1 MANKKIQIK
10 NNADDSLFPVT
21 KRACIDDFAHT
32 HSFTGTAKAVSVSGT
47 YSRATG
53 VTINSITPTGSIT
66 LSRSAN
72 VALSTTSINQIT
84 GVGSLPTRESKTVV
98 TSAINGASAT
108 FTGTVS
114 AGSNTTSTGGTEYL
128 EDATITGGGVTPT
141 ISYMHFSAGSA
152 PTRAA
157 VNVVTGVSGGGG
169 SRTLSYLHYTAP
181 SATKGSYTPAGSVTL
196 SRSANV
202 ALSTSTISQ
211 ITGVGSLP
219 TRASFT
225 YNTLTVSGTGDHC
238 TLCVASA
245 SAYQITGLG
254 SLPTKAG
261 VSVATGVSTQPSFT
275 GTFAGTATTALVT
288 AVSGGS
294 LTANT
299 TSSGGIKV
307 VSDASFTNASATTS
321 TISQI
326 TGVGTN
332 PSLTFNSTSSG
343 GQAYVTNVTHTSPSL
358 SKTTKYL
365 HPTVSGSVNI
375 TTTTAPTT
383 TVSSITGVG
392 SLPTMS
398 VVNVATGVSTQPN
411 FTGTFRGTA
420 VTPTGSITTSSTSL
434 TLSGSYT
441 PTGTVGDVQ

>member
-1 MANKKIQIK
+1 MADHKIQLK
-10 NNADDSLFPVT
+10 DKSGNNLFPVVDRRVIT
-21 KRACIDDFAHT
+21 DFAHT

-47 YSRATG
+47 YSKATG

-72 VALSTTSINQIT
+72 VALSTTSIGQIT
-84 GVGSLPTRESKTVV
+84 GVGTLPTRESKTVV

-114 AGSNTTSTGGTEYL
+114 AGSNTTSTGGTKYL

-152 PTRAA
+152 PTKAA

-181 SATKGSYTPAGSVTL
+181 TAIKGSYTPKGSVN
-196 SRSANV
+196 R
-202 ALSTSTISQ
+202 STS
-211 ITGVGSLP
+211 VSL
-219 TRASFT
+219 S
-225 YNTLTVSGTGDHC
+225 NN
-238 TLCVASA
+238 
-245 SAYQITGLG
+245 TGLC
-254 SLPTKAG
+254 KASVPAG
-261 VSVATGVSTQPSFT
+261 GTTLVLSAVNVSVAAQPTF
-275 GTFAGTATTALVT
+275 TFAGTATTDLVT
-288 AVSGGS
+288 SISGGS
-294 LTANT
+294 LTANA

-307 VSDASFTNASATTS
+307 VSDATFTNASATTS

-332 PSLTFNSTSSG
+332 PSLTFNSTSRG

-365 HPTVSGSVNI
+365 HPTVTGSVNI

-392 SLPTMS
+392 TLPTMS
-398 VVNVATGVSTQPN
+398 TVNVATGVATQPN
-411 FTGTFRGTA
+411 FTGTFKGTA
-420 VTPTGSITTSSTSL
+420 VTPTGTITTSTTTL
-434 TLSGSYT
+434 TATGSYT
-441 PTGTVGDVQ
+441 PEGAVGGVQ

>member
-10 NNADDSLFPVT
+10 NNAGDNLFPVT
-21 KRACIDDFAHT
+21 KRTCIDDFAHT
-32 HSFTGTAKAVSVSGT
+32 HSFTG
-47 YSRATG
+47 
-53 VTINSITPTGSIT
+53 NSITPSGTIT
-66 LSRSAN
+66 VSRSAN

-84 GVGSLPTRESKTVV
+84 GIGSLPTRESKTVV

-108 FTGTVS
+108 FTGTVN
-114 AGSNTTSTGGTEYL
+114 AGANTTSTGGTKYI
-128 EDATITGGGVTPT
+128 EDASISGGGVTPT
-141 ISYMHFSAGSA
+141 ISYMHFSAGSL
-152 PTRAA
+152 PTMSA

-181 SATKGSYTPAGSVTL
+181 SVTKGSYTPAGSVN
-196 SRSANV
+196 RSASV
-202 ALSTSTISQ
+202 ALSNN
-211 ITGVGSLP
+211 TGLCK
-219 TRASFT
+219 A
-225 YNTLTVSGTGDHC
+225 TVSGT
-238 TLCVASA
+238 TLMLNSTDV
-245 SAYQITGLG
+245 
-254 SLPTKAG
+254 
-261 VSVATGVSTQPSFT
+261 GVSTQPAFT
-275 GTFAGTATTALVT
+275 FTGTATTALVT

-326 TGVGTN
+326 TGIGTN

-343 GQAYVTNVTHTSPSL
+343 GRAYVTNVTHTSPSL

-365 HPTVSGSVNI
+365 HPSVSGSVKI

-398 VVNVATGVSTQPN
+398 AVNVATGVSTQPN
-411 FTGTFRGTA
+411 FTATFSGKA
-420 VTPTGSITTSSTSL
+420 V
-434 TLSGSYT
+434 T
-441 PTGTVGDVQ
+441 PTGTVGNVK

>member
-10 NNADDSLFPVT
+10 NNAGDSLFPVT
-21 KRACIDDFAHT
+21 KRTCVDDFNHT
-32 HSFTGTAKAVSVSGT
+32 HSFTG
-47 YSRATG
+47 
-53 VTINSITPTGSIT
+53 NSITPSGTIT
-66 LSRSAN
+66 VSRSAN
-72 VALSTTSINQIT
+72 VALSTTSINQIKS
-84 GVGSLPTRESKTVV
+84 VGSLPTRESKTVV

-108 FTGTVS
+108 FTGTVN
-114 AGSNTTSTGGTEYL
+114 AGSNTTSTGGTKYV
-128 EDATITGGGVTPT
+128 EDASISGGGVTPT
-141 ISYMHFSAGSA
+141 ISYMHFSAGTA
-152 PTRAA
+152 PTKAA

-181 SATKGSYTPAGSVTL
+181 SATKGSYTPAGSI
-196 SRSANV
+196 SRSASV
-202 ALSTSTISQ
+202 ALSNN
-211 ITGVGSLP
+211 TGLCK
-219 TRASFT
+219 ASVPAGGT
-225 YNTLTVSGTGDHC
+225 TLVLSAVTVS
-238 TLCVASA
+238 
-245 SAYQITGLG
+245 
-254 SLPTKAG
+254 
-261 VSVATGVSTQPSFT
+261 VSTQPAFT
-275 GTFAGTATTALVT
+275 FKGTATTSLVT

-307 VSDASFTNASATTS
+307 VSDASFSNASATTS

-375 TTTTAPTT
+375 STTTAPTT

-392 SLPTMS
+392 TLPTMS
-398 VVNVATGVSTQPN
+398 AVNVATGVSTQPN
-411 FTGTFRGTA
+411 FTATFSGKA
-420 VTPTGSITTSSTSL
+420 VTL
-434 TLSGSYT
+434 
-441 PTGTVGDVQ
+441 TGTVGNVK

>member
-10 NNADDSLFPVT
+10 NNAGDSLFPVT
-21 KRACIDDFAHT
+21 KRTCIDDFAHT

-47 YSRATG
+47 YSKATG
-53 VTINSITPTGSIT
+53 VTINSITPAGSIT

-72 VALSTTSINQIT
+72 VALSTASINQIT
-84 GVGSLPTRESKTVV
+84 GVGTLPTSESKTVV

-114 AGSNTTSTGGTEYL
+114 VGSNTTSTGGTKYV
-128 EDATITGGGVTPT
+128 EDASISGGGVTPT

-152 PTRAA
+152 PTKAA
-157 VNVVTGVSGGGG
+157 VSVVTGVSGGGG

-196 SRSANV
+196 SRSADV

-219 TRASFT
+219 TRSSFT

-245 SAYQITGLG
+245 SAYQITG
-254 SLPTKAG
+254 
-261 VSVATGVSTQPSFT
+261 
-275 GTFAGTATTALVT
+275 
-288 AVSGGS
+288 
-294 LTANT
+294 
-299 TSSGGIKV
+299 
-307 VSDASFTNASATTS
+307 
-321 TISQI
+321 
-326 TGVGTN
+326 VGT
-332 PSLTFNSTSSG
+332 
-343 GQAYVTNVTHTSPSL
+343 
-358 SKTTKYL
+358 
-365 HPTVSGSVNI
+365 
-375 TTTTAPTT
+375 
-383 TVSSITGVG
+383 
-392 SLPTMS
+392 LPTMS
-398 VVNVATGVSTQPN
+398 TVNVATGVSTQPN
-411 FTGTFRGTA
+411 FTGTFKGTA

-441 PTGTVGDVQ
+441 PTGTVGNVQ